1 MIPAILVEQN
11 IHALPAARHGI
22 LSSSVLAHVLEMP
35 LERQSLPPRFESLT
49 VEQVGPISSPRA
61 LRPSFD
67 LSVVLSDSSA
77 EILRGPHIG
86 PSCSAFDAVHE
97 RAHCEAVYM
106 AAKKKVGVSG
116 TYRYRNAS

>member
-11 IHALPAARHGI
+11 IHALPAAGHRI
-22 LSSSVLAHVLEMP
+22 LPATVLAHVLEMP

-49 VEQVGPISSPRA
+49 VKQIGPIASPRA

-67 LSVVLSDSSA
+67 LSVVLPDSSA
-77 EILRGPHIG
+77 EILRRPHVG

-97 RAHCEAVYM
+97 RAHCETVYYGGE
-106 AAKKKVGVSG
+106 KKKVGVAG
-116 TYRYRNAS
+116 TGILYRC